1 MPQPLILFSPS
12 KAISTVLHEFVDVPV
27 TCKVSSLTVRHGK
40 SNCLWS
46 SCREG
51 CTADMYQCYQVR
63 VLYSRRPWKN
73 GTTVDMIPQS
83 EWIDLSRYD
92 ELENKTMRDTPLLVN
107 IKGCGYPPEITC
119 PMFAD
124 KYENLTERGETFPCY
139 YSRVNP
145 WIVLEHYDFTESLVS
160 IVAAITIPN
169 GLFLI
174 ALVVLLF
181 WYCPYCQA
189 RCRKYEEQT
198 NMEEK
203 EDE

>member
-1 MPQPLILFSPS
+1 LFCQRVGDEENT
-12 KAISTVLHEFVDVPV
+12 KLAAT
-27 TCKVSSLTVRHGK
+27 
-40 SNCLWS
+40 
-46 SCREG
+46 
-51 CTADMYQCYQVR
+51 QVR

-73 GTTVDMIPQS
+73 GTTVDMIPPS

-92 ELENKTMRDTPLLVN
+92 ELENKTMKDTPLLVN

-145 WIVLEHYDFTESLVS
+145 WIVLEHYDFTESIVS
-160 IVAAITIPN
+160 IVAAISIPN
-169 GLFLI
+169 GLFAI
-174 ALVVLLF
+174 ALIVLLF

-189 RCRKYEEQT
+189 RCQSHKT
-198 NMEEK
+198 FFPSSLSPWK
-203 EDE
+203 VKLVVALATFSA

>member
-1 MPQPLILFSPS
+1 M
-12 KAISTVLHEFVDVPV
+12 PV